1 MTDDYY
7 SFADGSSNEFAYRVS
22 VHKYEKERGRT
33 SNLRYLN
40 FFTHVNSKVNRYLID
55 TPGNKQKSYKVLRAL
70 STADA
75 AVLVL
80 PLVPDIFYEDF
91 DSAES
96 QIKDLLVVTKA
107 MGIRQL
113 AVVFN
118 SMKPITLKEMDEA
131 RELRSVYD
139 QMRTKIVDYIKFV
152 GFNVN

>member
-1 MTDDYY
+1 M
-7 SFADGSSNEFAYRVS
+7 
-22 VHKYEKERGRT
+22 
-33 SNLRYLN
+33 
-40 FFTHVNSKVNRYLID
+40 ID

-80 PLVPDIFYEDF
+80 PLVPDIFFKDF

-107 MGIRQL
+107 MGVRQL

-118 SMKPITLKEMDEA
+118 SMKAITLEEMDQA
-131 RELRSVYD
+131 REL
-139 QMRTKIVDYIKFV
+139 K
-152 GFNVN
+152 